1 MNLRGTI
8 VSNTGPLI
16 ALASIDQLEIL
27 RSIFDLVIVSEL
39 VNREI
44 FQGGLTKAG
53 VSAYRKADWISIDS
67 TTDTLDPLLQTVLDP
82 GEAGTIQVAL
92 RSKAD
97 HVLIDERKGRKIAR
111 SIYGLNVVGTAR
123 ILVEAKHRGILLHV
137 GDTLTKMRD
146 AGYWIHEEIVAAAKK
161 AAGET

>member
-44 FQGGLTKAG
+44 FQGGL
-53 VSAYRKADWISIDS
+53 
-67 TTDTLDPLLQTVLDP
+67 
-82 GEAGTIQVAL
+82 
-92 RSKAD
+92 
-97 HVLIDERKGRKIAR
+97 DEGRCF
-111 SIYGLNVVGTAR
+111 SLSEG
-123 ILVEAKHRGILLHV
+123 
-137 GDTLTKMRD
+137 
-146 AGYWIHEEIVAAAKK
+146 
-161 AAGET
+161 

>member
-44 FQGGLTKAG
+44 FERTKI
-53 VSAYRKADWISIDS
+53 KA
-67 TTDTLDPLLQTVLDP
+67 
-82 GEAGTIQVAL
+82 
-92 RSKAD
+92 
-97 HVLIDERKGRKIAR
+97 
-111 SIYGLNVVGTAR
+111 
-123 ILVEAKHRGILLHV
+123 IL
-137 GDTLTKMRD
+137 
-146 AGYWIHEEIVAAAKK
+146 
-161 AAGET
+161 